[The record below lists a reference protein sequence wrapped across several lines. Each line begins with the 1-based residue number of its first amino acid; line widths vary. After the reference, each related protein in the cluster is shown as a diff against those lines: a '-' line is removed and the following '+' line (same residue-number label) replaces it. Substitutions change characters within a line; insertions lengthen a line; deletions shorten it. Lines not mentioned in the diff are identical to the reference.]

1 MSDRLKFIL
10 YLARQEANKRADS
23 ILLSEDLLAAMASE
37 KSSASGRILATYEV
51 EENDVKQHL
60 DKQKKSLISKI
71 KAIRGLDEIL
81 GAWNL
86 RTREENW
93 SEQFHADLHMAEL
106 KAQELGHKEITDL
119 HLLWSMASNNKD
131 IQSLLDD
138 FGVNLKHILPFLE
151 YEVKRA
157 RTEEQLE
164 TPAEQEAL
172 RKRNTVADHLE
183 ATRQDSGPEEETID
197 RAELRVDARAMRI
210 LRHAIDQA
218 RSRNHKIVTAWHLVE
233 SIAEEAS
240 RSTPEF
246 YVENNDRLD
255 RMRIKLADQLVKSTE
270 EDATGKTSLS
280 ENLRSILSESA
291 RIAELRSAGIVDLHH
306 LALALIKEAEPD
318 LTGFLDSFRLGRDL
332 IDDLI
337 SCINWWNNHRITR
350 DWAAFSGSVEQIEKL
365 LVSGDN
371 DDDYGT
377 FLSCRSENLIDS
389 SFEEA
394 SREHQSQ
401 ACIEQLFLAIL
412 YESESIAADIL
423 IDSGVYLDTART
435 SLRGAKARGIRR
447 KNGYCS
453 LSFKSRRLLKVAL
466 KEARAM
472 LACEIEPEHILIAML
487 RERDGLAYN
496 CFAALDLDAEFIE
509 KELEERMRTRSAS

>member
-1 MSDRLKFIL
+1 MPWMSDRLKFIL

-51 EENDVKQHL
+51 EEADVKKHL
-60 DKQKKSLISKI
+60 DKQKMSLISKI
-71 KAIRGLDEIL
+71 KSIPVLDKIL
-81 GAWNL
+81 DASNR

-106 KAQELGHKEITDL
+106 KAGELGHREISDL
-119 HLLWSMASNNKD
+119 HLLWSMVSNNKD

-138 FGVNLKHILPFLE
+138 FGVNLKHIIPLLE

-172 RKRNTVADHLE
+172 RIRNIVADRLE
-183 ATRQDSGPEEETID
+183 AKCQESGTEDETTEWP
-197 RAELRVDARAMRI
+197 ELRLNARALRI

-218 RSRNHKIVTAWHLVE
+218 RSRNHKTVTAWHLVE
-233 SIAEEAS
+233 SIAQEAS

-255 RMRIKLADQLVKSTE
+255 RMRIELADQLVKSTDI
-270 EDATGKTSLS
+270 DANQKTCLS
-280 ENLRSILSESA
+280 ENLRSILLGSA
-291 RIAELRSAGIVDLHH
+291 REAELRSAGIVDLHH
-306 LALALIKEAEPD
+306 LALGLIKEADPD
-318 LTGFLDSFRLGRDL
+318 LTGFLDSFQLGRDL

-337 SCINWWNNHRITR
+337 ACINWWNNHRITR
-350 DWAAFSGSVEQIEKL
+350 DWTAFSGSVEQIEKL

-371 DDDYGT
+371 DDDYGSY
-377 FLSCRSENLIDS
+377 LSCRSENLIDC

-423 IDSGVYLDTART
+423 IESGVFLDTART
-435 SLRGAKARGIRR
+435 ALRGAKTRGIRR

-453 LSFKSRRLLKVAL
+453 LSFKSRRLLN
-466 KEARAM
+466 
-472 LACEIEPEHILIAML
+472 IA
-487 RERDGLAYN
+487 
-496 CFAALDLDAEFIE
+496 
-509 KELEERMRTRSAS
+509 